1 MYLTFA
7 KQHFQTS
14 GNTLMTFLH
23 LSVLAFAPK
32 VQYERLAGVLVES
45 STDNEKDAPVP
56 STNGGDLSVDEW
68 EWGTAKRR
76 RPEPRHQ

>member
-1 MYLTFA
+1 MYLTVGD
-7 KQHFQTS
+7 QHFQTS

-23 LSVLAFAPK
+23 LSVFAFAPI
-32 VQYERLAGVLVES
+32 VQYERLVGVPVES
-45 STDNEKDAPVP
+45 STANEKDAPVP

-76 RPEPRHQ
+76 RPEP